1 MTMLQQRPS
10 PDPSPSTA
18 GQKDTAT
25 RESDHAS
32 EIDAPRHVECRC
44 SEPGSVA
51 RLRTSIPSRVT
62 SQTETIRI
70 ELGGGL
76 MPDYSELLQ
85 LRELTRALGCRDI
98 TVTIACDNRGAQ
110 RMLELAGLASRTEP

>member
-1 MTMLQQRPS
+1 MLQQRPS
-10 PDPSPSTA
+10 PDLSPSTA
-18 GQKDTAT
+18 GEGNTA
-25 RESDHAS
+25 RESDH

-62 SQTETIRI
+62 SRTETIRI

-110 RMLELAGLASRTEP
+110 RMLELAGLASRTVS